1 MTLIGL
7 HLSTFSLEDLSLS
20 HIVLYYVTSFGQL
33 ENGKC
38 YLGKGLKRAYVLRLP
53 GNPLLWEGLLP
64 VCEMLKLRR
73 SLPAAMEL
81 TSTFTSRSLPK
92 KPSS

>member
-1 MTLIGL
+1 MVGLVIMTLISL
-7 HLSTFSLEDLSLS
+7 HLSTFLPWEDLSLS

-53 GNPLLWEGLLP
+53 TGNPLLWEGASA
-64 VCEMLKLRR
+64 
-73 SLPAAMEL
+73 SL
-81 TSTFTSRSLPK
+81 
-92 KPSS
+92 